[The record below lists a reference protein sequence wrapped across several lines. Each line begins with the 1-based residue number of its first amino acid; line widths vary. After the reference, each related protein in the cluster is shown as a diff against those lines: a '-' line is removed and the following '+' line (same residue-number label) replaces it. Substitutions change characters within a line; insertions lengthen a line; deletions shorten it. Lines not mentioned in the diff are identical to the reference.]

1 MATAL
6 YNRTINL
13 ISGIKAVKACWIAI
27 FFSVLLISGC
37 GQKGKLYLP
46 DEAPEQTQQQSQ

>member
-13 ISGIKAVKACWIAI
+13 ISGINAVKACWIAI
-27 FFSVLLISGC
+27 FFSALLVSGC

-46 DEAPEQTQQQSQ
+46 DETPQQAQQ